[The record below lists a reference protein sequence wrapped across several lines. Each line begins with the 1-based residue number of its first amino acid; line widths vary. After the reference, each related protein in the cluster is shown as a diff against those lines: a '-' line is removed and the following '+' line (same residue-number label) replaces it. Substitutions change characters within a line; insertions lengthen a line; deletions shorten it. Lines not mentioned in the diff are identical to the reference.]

1 MSSFDRRG
9 KSNGMFINPSGI
21 AFDQNNSILV
31 VDSFNHRVQ
40 VFDRNGN
47 FLRKFGEQGSL
58 DHQLEHPNGL
68 SVNGNGHLIVSD
80 SGNKFIKIFSPN
92 GKFLRKFGGANS
104 LFTSFHCIQLDEV
117 FI

>member
-1 MSSFDRRG
+1 
-9 KSNGMFINPSGI
+9 MFINPSGI
-21 AFDQNNSILV
+21 AFDQNNNILV

-58 DHQLEHPNGL
+58 DHQLKHPNGL
-68 SVNGNGHLIVSD
+68 SINGSGDLIVSD

-92 GKFLRKFGGANS
+92 GKFLRKFGGAGN
-104 LFTSFHCIQLDEV
+104 LVTPFHCI
-117 FI
+117 